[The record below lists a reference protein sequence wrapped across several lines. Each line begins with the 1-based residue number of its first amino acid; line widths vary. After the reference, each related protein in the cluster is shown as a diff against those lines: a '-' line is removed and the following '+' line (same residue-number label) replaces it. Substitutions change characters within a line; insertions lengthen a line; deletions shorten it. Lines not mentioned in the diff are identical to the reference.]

1 MSGQGEVSRRTVLK
15 ALWGAAGALA
25 VGEVVGVSLTFFSPN
40 SGEGEFG
47 GVITAGQVDDFP
59 PGSVTPFNEG
69 RFYLVRLPDSG
80 FIALYRKCTHLGCAV
95 PWDPAQGQ
103 FVCPCH
109 GSAFEMEG
117 EVLNPP
123 APRPLDMFAIEIVDG
138 MVKVDTGTPV
148 ERDTPD
154 PSQLVYA

>member
-1 MSGQGEVSRRTVLK
+1 MSEREETSRRAFLK

-25 VGEVVGVSLTFFSPN
+25 IGEAVGISLTFLAPK

-80 FIALYRKCTHLGCAV
+80 FVALYRKCTHLGCAV
-95 PWDPAQGQ
+95 PWDAEQGQ

-109 GSAFEMEG
+109 GSAFEMSG
-117 EVLNPP
+117 DVLNPP
-123 APRPLDMFAIEIVDG
+123 APRPLDQFPVEIVNG
-138 MVKVDTGTPV
+138 NIQVDTRSPV
-148 ERDTPD
+148 QRDSSD
-154 PSQLVYA
+154 PVQAAYA